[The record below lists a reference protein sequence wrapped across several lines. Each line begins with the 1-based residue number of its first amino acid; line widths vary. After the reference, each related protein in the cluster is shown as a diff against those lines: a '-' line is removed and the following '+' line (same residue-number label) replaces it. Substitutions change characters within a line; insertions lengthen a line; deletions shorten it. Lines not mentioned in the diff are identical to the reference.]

1 MKSILKDKEN
11 EIKILKTFSQK
22 FLSNSCESDGGKIN
36 LEQIKN
42 ELQNGFEL
50 YSKMKE
56 IEENKNILKKE
67 NEQLKEK
74 LFEYQNNI
82 FKIHHILGDIKSN
95 NININDSLEDL
106 NIIVSQLINNN
117 IDNLIKENNNS
128 NIPKKNNE
136 FNQKIQNIIKEKNE
150 NLIKIS
156 NTLNNVQ
163 LIKKQYKKK
172 RGRKKIYK

>member
-22 FLSNSCESDGGKIN
+22 FLSNSCESDEGKIN

-95 NININDSLEDL
+95 NLNTNDTINKSLEDI
-106 NIIVSQLINNN
+106 NIIINQLINNN
-117 IDNLIKENNNS
+117 IDNLINSRRENKRIEI
-128 NIPKKNNE
+128 NI
-136 FNQKIQNIIKEKNE
+136 
-150 NLIKIS
+150 
-156 NTLNNVQ
+156 
-163 LIKKQYKKK
+163 K
-172 RGRKKIYK
+172 R